1 MKFHPTLWP
10 TVFTIPAL
18 MVLIGLGVWQLERL
32 QWKEALI
39 AERTERT
46 TADPVALPAAG
57 AALSPEQL
65 AELDYRHATAT
76 GEFLHDHEL
85 YLVARTNAGAVGFQ
99 VVTPMRLSG
108 GVVLVNRGWVP
119 DGLKDPAKRAEGQ
132 IAGLVTIDGA
142 MRAPAVQHWLQPDND
157 PVKNIWFW
165 ADLPAMAAAAG
176 VHDDLVP
183 VFLEAGPAEN
193 PGGYPLGG
201 QTRVTLPNDHLQYAI
216 TWFCLAIALAVIYV
230 IYHRRPAD
238 KGNGGAVK
246 A

>member
-1 MKFHPTLWP
+1 MNFRPTLWP
-10 TVFTIPAL
+10 TIFTIPAL
-18 MVLIGLGVWQLERL
+18 IVLVGLGVWQLERL

-39 AERTERT
+39 AERAERT
-46 TADPVALPAAG
+46 TAEPVALPAAG

-85 YLVARTNAGAVGFQ
+85 YLAARTNAGAVGFQ
-99 VVTPMRLSG
+99 VVTPMRLAGG

-119 DGLKDPAKRAEGQ
+119 DTLKEPATRAAGQ

-142 MRAPAVQHWLQPDND
+142 MRAPAGQHWLQPDNE
-157 PVKNIWFW
+157 PSKNIWFW
-165 ADLPAMAAAAG
+165 ADLPAMATAAG
-176 VHDDLVP
+176 VGENLVP
-183 VFLEAGPAEN
+183 VFLEAGPAAN

-216 TWFCLAIALAVIYV
+216 TWFSLAIALAVIYV
-230 IYHRRPAD
+230 IYHQRRAD
-238 KGNGGAVK
+238 DGNDPTA
-246 A
+246 